1 MYPLFRFAKEILK
14 QRRAP
19 KLGLFD
25 THVSH
30 HICWPWDI
38 DIWMELNNGRTLT
51 LYDMGRFGLFSRL
64 DLLKPMVE
72 QGWSGT
78 IAGSSVRYRRRV
90 RAFHR
95 FEMRTRILGWD
106 DKFLYLEQGMWRN
119 GDCTSHLL
127 IRNAITDKNGIVPP
141 QTVSDLVLGG
151 IESPALPN
159 WVQAW
164 IDAESQRPW
173 PPQMSAN
180 KACLPPQHIAA

>member
-1 MYPLFRFAKEILK
+1 MYPIFRFAKEVLK

-25 THVSH
+25 THVSQ

-51 LYDMGRFGLFSRL
+51 LFDMGRFGLFARQG
-64 DLLKPMVE
+64 LLKAMMD

-78 IAGSSVRYRRRV
+78 VAGSTVRYRRRI
-90 RAFHR
+90 RAFDR

-106 DKFLYLEQGMWRN
+106 DKFIYLEQGMWR
-119 GDCTSHLL
+119 GDECANHLL
-127 IRNAITDKNGIVPP
+127 LRTAITDKNGLVR
-141 QTVSDLVLGG
+141 TNVVSDRLLDGAT
-151 IESPALPN
+151 SPPLPD

-164 IDAESQRPW
+164 VRAEAQRPW
-173 PPQMSAN
+173 PPELALN
-180 KACLPPQHIAA
+180 KAPLPPPTVAA